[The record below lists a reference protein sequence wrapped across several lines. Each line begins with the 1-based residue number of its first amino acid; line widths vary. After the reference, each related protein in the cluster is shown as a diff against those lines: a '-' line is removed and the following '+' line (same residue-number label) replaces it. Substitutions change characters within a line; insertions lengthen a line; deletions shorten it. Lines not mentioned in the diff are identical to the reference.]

1 MLIELI
7 VAAFIAAYVA
17 IVALGH
23 VLLIAA
29 IYKYLREDSAGG
41 RGRKAAAREQ
51 ETAAG
56 GTEPLSATRFAS
68 RRGATRPVAAG
79 SVIRLVRPDVEHPQ
93 HS

>member
-7 VAAFIAAYVA
+7 MAAFIAAYVA
-17 IVALGH
+17 VVALGH

-41 RGRKAAAREQ
+41 RGRKAADREQ

-56 GTEPLSATRFAS
+56 DAETATRFAR
-68 RRGATRPVAAG
+68 RRGATRPLAAG

>member
-7 VAAFIAAYVA
+7 MAALIAAYVA
-17 IVALGH
+17 VVALGH

-41 RGRKAAAREQ
+41 HGRKAAAGEQ

-56 GTEPLSATRFAS
+56 DAETATRFA
-68 RRGATRPVAAG
+68 RRRSATGPVAAG

>member
-1 MLIELI
+1 VLIELI
-7 VAAFIAAYVA
+7 MAALIAAYVA
-17 IVALGH
+17 VVALGH

-29 IYKYLREDSAGG
+29 IYKYLRQDSAGG

-56 GTEPLSATRFAS
+56 GAETQATRLA
-68 RRGATRPVAAG
+68 RRSGATRPLAAG
-79 SVIRLVRPDVEHPQ
+79 SVIRLVRPDVERPQ

>member
-1 MLIELI
+1 MFVELML
-7 VAAFIAAYVA
+7 AAFIAAYVA
-17 IVALGH
+17 VVALGH

-41 RGRKAAAREQ
+41 RGRKAADREQ
-51 ETAAG
+51 ETATGDA
-56 GTEPLSATRFAS
+56 EPLSATRFAS

>member
-1 MLIELI
+1 VLIELI
-7 VAAFIAAYVA
+7 MAALIAAYVA
-17 IVALGH
+17 VVALGH

-56 GTEPLSATRFAS
+56 DAEPLTTTRFAS

-79 SVIRLVRPDVEHPQ
+79 SVIRLVRPNVEHPQ
-93 HS
+93 RS